1 MTITLTANY
10 RETLNVETVS
20 MIDNLICENYDLA
33 AMLEFIDEHNEEDFV
48 KFYEE
53 YVRCGEIIGYDA
65 VDALIEESDMES
77 ITDCDERFVGCYEST
92 ADFAEQFVSD
102 MGYQIPDIVCV
113 DWEQTWCSFL
123 YYDHTACEV
132 GYREVYI
139 FRDNW

>member
-1 MTITLTANY
+1 MTITFAENY
-10 RETLNVETVS
+10 TETLAIATVEK
-20 MIDNLICENYDLA
+20 IQELQDDNYDLT
-33 AMLEFIDEHNEEDFV
+33 AMLEFIDTHSEDEFV
-48 KFYEE
+48 THYEE
-53 YVRCGEIIGYDA
+53 YVRVGEIIGYDA

-113 DWEQTWCSFL
+113 DWEQTWCSSL

-139 FRDNW
+139 FRDC

>member
-20 MIDNLICENYDLA
+20 MIDNLICENYDLT
-33 AMLEFIDEHNEEDFV
+33 AMLEFIDTHSEDEFV
-48 KFYEE
+48 THYEE
-53 YVRCGEIIGYDA
+53 YVRVGEIIGYDA

-77 ITDCDERFVGCYEST
+77 ITDCDERFIGCYEST

-113 DWEQTWCSFL
+113 DWEQTWCSSL

-139 FRDNW
+139 FRDCW